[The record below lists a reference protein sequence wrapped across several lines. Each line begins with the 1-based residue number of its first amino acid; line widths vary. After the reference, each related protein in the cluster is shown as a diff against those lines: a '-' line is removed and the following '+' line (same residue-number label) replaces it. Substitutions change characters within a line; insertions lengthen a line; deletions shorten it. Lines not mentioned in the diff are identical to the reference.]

1 MSHELHTL
9 SVNNNRLVS
18 MRPIQI
24 APRWS
29 ALHAQHTGWAQKV
42 GPQTHGHNSVK
53 LDRLKKFAKRF
64 LGKFVV
70 KWILKIPPPLAYVA
84 TLPRVSHF

>member
-9 SVNNNRLVS
+9 SVKNNRLVS

-53 LDRLKKFAKRF
+53 TGQIKKNPLKDS
-64 LGKFVV
+64 LVN
-70 KWILKIPPPLAYVA
+70 L
-84 TLPRVSHF
+84 